1 MCSKRLVIDSMVS
14 FLVESPSSLVLVETF
29 HFASFLSPRLVRQ
42 YAGLFFF
49 SGAKTI
55 DTILGFSRAKSNN
68 AWRSTL
74 ERKLFILGCV

>member
-29 HFASFLSPRLVRQ
+29 HVASSLSPRLVRQ
-42 YAGLFFF
+42 YAGLVFF
-49 SGAKTI
+49 SGVKTI
-55 DTILGFSRAKSNN
+55 DTIHGLSRAKSNN

-74 ERKLFILGCV
+74 EMKLVILGCV